1 MKKFNIILV
10 ISLFSLFSQAQIQQ
24 LSGPR
29 IGVTGLTSGEISDEI
44 ESNFLFQYGWQ
55 WESRFTDGGQVAGL
69 VEWVLLVGGMEKGY
83 FLPSL
88 SSLVGVRNY
97 QGFEFAA
104 GPNLSLAGV
113 GMAFTVGYNYKSGN
127 LNLPVNFAF
136 VPGREGM
143 GSRFSILVGFN
154 MSK

>member
-1 MKKFNIILV
+1 MKKINIILL
-10 ISLFSLFSQAQIQQ
+10 ISLFSLVCQAQIQQ

-29 IGVTGLTSGEISDEI
+29 VGITFLTNGEISEEI
-44 ESNFLFQYGWQ
+44 ESNILTQYGWQ
-55 WESRFTDGGQVAGL
+55 WESRFTDGSEVAGL
-69 VEWVLLVGGMEKGY
+69 VEWVLVVGGMERGY

-97 QGFEFAA
+97 QGFEFAV

-113 GMAFTVGYNYKSGN
+113 GMVFTVGHNFKSGN

-136 VPGREGM
+136 VPGRDDM
-143 GSRFSILVGFN
+143 GSRFSILIGFN
-154 MSK
+154 MNR

>member
-1 MKKFNIILV
+1 MKKLNIILL
-10 ISLFSLFSQAQIQQ
+10 ISLFSLVCQAQIQQ

-29 IGVTGLTSGEISDEI
+29 VGVTFLTNGEISEEI
-44 ESNFLFQYGWQ
+44 NSNILTQYGWQ
-55 WESRFTDGGQVAGL
+55 WESRFTDGSEVAGL
-69 VEWVLLVGGMEKGY
+69 VEWVLVVGGMERGY

-97 QGFEFAA
+97 QGFEFAV
-104 GPNLSLAGV
+104 GPNLSLVGV
-113 GMAFTVGYNYKSGN
+113 GMVFTVGHNFKSGN

-136 VPGREGM
+136 VPGRDGM

-154 MSK
+154 MSR